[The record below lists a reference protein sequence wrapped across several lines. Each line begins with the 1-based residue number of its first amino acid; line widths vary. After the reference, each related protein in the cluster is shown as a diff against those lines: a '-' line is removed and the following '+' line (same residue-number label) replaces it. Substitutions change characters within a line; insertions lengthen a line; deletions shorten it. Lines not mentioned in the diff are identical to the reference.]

1 MRFLVETVNVIG
13 RVVVSGA
20 MAPVMRRLRLSR
32 RRIQDAEKAEK
43 ENRGQ
48 PREFLVRHS
57 YHSRA
62 VVKTAR
68 HAQLQDERLE
78 TFIAYIGTVAQLV
91 NSVRFCIARSGLPL
105 LPHVNQAECLRR
117 RRSERV
123 VLRLFLRWL

>member
-1 MRFLVETVNVIG
+1 M
-13 RVVVSGA
+13 
-20 MAPVMRRLRLSR
+20 
-32 RRIQDAEKAEK
+32 QDAEKAEK

-68 HAQLQDERLE
+68 HAQLQDKRLE

-105 LPHVNQAECLRR
+105 LPACHKPSGLLRR
-117 RRSERV
+117 RSKRV